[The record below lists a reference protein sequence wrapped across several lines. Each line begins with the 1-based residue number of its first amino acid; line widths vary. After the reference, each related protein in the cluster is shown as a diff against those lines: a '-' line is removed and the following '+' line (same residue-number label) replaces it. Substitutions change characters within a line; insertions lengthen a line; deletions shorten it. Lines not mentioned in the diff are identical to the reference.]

1 MLNKLKL
8 PNKSGFTIIE
18 LLIAMAGFSFVL
30 LLVTVVMINIGSL
43 YSKGINQTR
52 IDDAARSIVDDV
64 SNKLKY
70 SQASSFNAPS
80 TTNRGITYFNYCIGT
95 AKFSLSYNQTTNYMR
110 IANNTNNSCPSPS
123 LLDSTNG
130 TNLLPANSKLAYF
143 NIVHTGSTFTASIA
157 IIYGN
162 FTNTNI
168 GTISGGLND
177 DNLNQLKCNTG
188 STYQYCAVTNLS
200 TVVSSRIN

>member
-18 LLIAMAGFSFVL
+18 LLIAMAGFSFVI
-30 LLVTVVMINIGSL
+30 LLVTIVMINIGNL
-43 YSKGINQTR
+43 YSKGINQTK
-52 IDDAARSIVDDV
+52 IDDAARYITDDIA
-64 SNKLKY
+64 SKLKY
-70 SQASSFNAPS
+70 SQASKFS
-80 TTNRGITYFNYCIGT
+80 TVPASLGGIIYKNYCIGT
-95 AKFSLSYNQTTNYMR
+95 AKFSPSYDQTSNYMR
-110 IANNTNNSCPSPS
+110 IANNTDASCPVPSPV
-123 LLDSTNG
+123 DSANG

-143 NIVHTGSTFTASIA
+143 NIVQTGSTFTVSIA

-168 GTISGGLND
+168 GTISGGLNYG
-177 DNLNQLKCNTG
+177 NLNQLKCNTG